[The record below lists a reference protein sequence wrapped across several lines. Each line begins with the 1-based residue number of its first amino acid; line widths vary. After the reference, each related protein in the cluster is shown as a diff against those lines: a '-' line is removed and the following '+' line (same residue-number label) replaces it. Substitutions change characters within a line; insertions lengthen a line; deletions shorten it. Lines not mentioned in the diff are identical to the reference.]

1 MKRLWTGMA
10 IAGLALVSF
19 APANAGIFFDFT
31 TTGVPPSIAGTGG
44 VSVDFING
52 AGAGLNA
59 DTPLGVDIV
68 LGNSQLKLAAIG
80 SSGDIP
86 AQVAGPPTPDRT
98 SLTWSVDLFNT
109 SAVQNG
115 PQIGPTISFD
125 IATDF
130 VALGVANGSA
140 AGEQRYLSVNAPAGA
155 GLVVFGTPA
164 DSQGSLFVPL
174 NILLGVA
181 DGYSYYLVRLQ
192 STFPQAP
199 DSSLTGVQ
207 GTYSA
212 TIRAEA
218 VPEPGSVALVL
229 GALVPVT
236 LLAAR
241 KRNRK

>member
-1 MKRLWTGMA
+1 MKGLHTTLA
-10 IAGLALVSF
+10 VAGLALAAFS
-19 APANAGIFFDFT
+19 PAQAGIFFDFT

-44 VSVDFING
+44 VGVDFFNG
-52 AGAGLNA
+52 SGSGLNA
-59 DTPLGVDIV
+59 DAPFGVDIV
-68 LGNSQLKLAAIG
+68 VGESQLTLTSTA

-86 AQVAGPPTPDRT
+86 AQVAGPPVERT
-98 SLTWSVDLFNT
+98 SLTWSVDLVNT

-115 PQIGPTISFD
+115 PQVGPTISFD

-130 VALGVANGSA
+130 VALGVGNGSA
-140 AGEQRYLSVNAPAGA
+140 TAEQRYLSVNAPSGA
-155 GLVVFGTPA
+155 GLVVFGTPN
-164 DSQGSLFVPL
+164 STQGSFGSPL
-174 NILLGVA
+174 NILLGTA
-181 DGYSYYLVRLQ
+181 DGYNYFLERLQ

-199 DSSLTGVQ
+199 DSSLVGPK

-229 GALVPVT
+229 GALVPAT

>member
-1 MKRLWTGMA
+1 MKRLWTTMA
-10 IAGLALVSF
+10 IAGLALASF

-31 TTGVPPSIAGTGG
+31 TTGVPPTIAGTGG
-44 VSVDFING
+44 VSVDFTNG
-52 AGAGLNA
+52 AGTGLNA

-68 LGNSQLKLAAIG
+68 LGNSQLKLATAA
-80 SSGDIP
+80 SSGHIP
-86 AQVAGPPTPDRT
+86 AQIPGPPPERAMLD
-98 SLTWSVDLFNT
+98 WNVDLKNT

-140 AGEQRYLSVNAPAGA
+140 SGEQRYLSVNAPAGA
-155 GLVVFGTPA
+155 GLVTFGTPNS
-164 DSQGSLFVPL
+164 SQGSLFSPL
-174 NILLGVA
+174 NIYLGQA
-181 DGYSYYLVRLQ
+181 DGFNYFLVRLQ

-199 DSSLTGVQ
+199 DSSLSGVP

-218 VPEPGSVALVL
+218 VPEPGTVALVL
-229 GALVPVT
+229 GAFVPVT

-241 KRNRK
+241 RRNRK

>member
-59 DTPLGVDIV
+59 DSALGVDIV
-68 LGNSQLKLAAIG
+68 LGNNQLKLAAAG

-86 AQVAGPPTPDRT
+86 LQVGGPPPERA
-98 SLTWSVDLFNT
+98 SLTWVVDLKNT

-155 GLVVFGTPA
+155 GLVVFGTPNS
-164 DSQGSLFVPL
+164 SQGSLFSPL

-199 DSSLTGVQ
+199 DSSLSGVP

-218 VPEPGSVALVL
+218 VPEPGSGALVL
-229 GALVPVT
+229 GALVSVT

-241 KRNRK
+241 KSNRK